1 MEFGEKPLV
10 SRRPISHRLLCTP
23 LFILTFT
30 LTRGEGVSLN
40 KTDNWCHFRNVKDFT
55 EGSPMTHA
63 HLLISSKSSPCRVK
77 LWIYIKTIPLICN
90 ALPMISFC
98 MIQVSAVFSNKL
110 YIVKSRDFEFHIPSI
125 PSRHHIWYLVLLFL
139 LLIKLSK

>member
-1 MEFGEKPLV
+1 MIGINSYLREIFPRV
-10 SRRPISHRLLCTP
+10 LLLGGNFSDLILDF
-23 LFILTFT
+23 LFFY
-30 LTRGEGVSLN
+30 
-40 KTDNWCHFRNVKDFT
+40 KDFT

-125 PSRHHIWYLVLLFL
+125 PSRHHIYILFYCFCCWSSWA
-139 LLIKLSK
+139 SKCQLQEQLNK